1 MNVFG
6 SSDNGNSQDN
16 NRIGQ
21 NVPQNA
27 PNDTE
32 NTQNVPENTQSVPES
47 AQAAPAK
54 RYRATFWCEGT
65 LEEIKAL
72 GAYMREHN
80 MTYGKVGK

>member
-6 SSDNGNSQDN
+6 ASDNEN
-16 NRIGQ
+16 GQ
-21 NVPQNA
+21 NVPENA
-27 PNDTE
+27 KNDTG
-32 NTQNVPENTQSVPES
+32 NTQSVPEN
-47 AQAAPAK
+47 AQAAPER

-80 MTYGKVGK
+80 IKYGKAGK